1 MSNEPRRWNGDRLA
15 ALADVRRS
23 HVRRAEGEAFPLAA
37 ARADDRAL
45 ATLAAR
51 EAGEVTG

>member
-23 HVRRAEGEAFPLAA
+23 HVRRAEREAFPLAA